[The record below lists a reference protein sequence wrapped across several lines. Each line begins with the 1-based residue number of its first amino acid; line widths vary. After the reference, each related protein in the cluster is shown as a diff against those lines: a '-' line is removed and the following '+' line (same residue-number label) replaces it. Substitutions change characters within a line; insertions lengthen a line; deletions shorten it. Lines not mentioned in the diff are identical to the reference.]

1 MPLLTIEKF
10 SHTAV
15 RVSNADA
22 TLDFYRATVGIEVLK
37 DIKLE
42 GGFGRA
48 VVCVFS
54 DGTGVEFI
62 ELNGADGKAQAVD
75 GSVDTAMMALSV
87 ADIEQAYQTLKDK
100 GYSVTEPFAAAG
112 VKLMMLQDPDGRNVE
127 IAQFGSASSA
137 ADLQRQQQAQQ
148 Q

>member
-1 MPLLTIEKF
+1 
-10 SHTAV
+10 
-15 RVSNADA
+15 
-22 TLDFYRATVGIEVLK
+22 
-37 DIKLE
+37 
-42 GGFGRA
+42 
-48 VVCVFS
+48 
-54 DGTGVEFI
+54 
-62 ELNGADGKAQAVD
+62 
-75 GSVDTAMMALSV
+75 LSV

>member
-1 MPLLTIEKF
+1 MPLLDIQKF
-10 SHTAV
+10 SHNAV

-22 TLDFYRATVGIEVLK
+22 TLDFYRATIGIEVLK

-48 VVCVFS
+48 VVCIFP
-54 DGTGVEFI
+54 DGSGVEFI
-62 ELNGADGKAQAVD
+62 ELNGADGKPQPVD

-87 ADIEQAYQTLKDK
+87 ADIDSAHQTLKEN
-100 GYSVTEPFAAAG
+100 GYTVSEPFAAAE

-127 IAQFGSASSA
+127 IAQFGNASSA
-137 ADLQRQQQAQQ
+137 AELQRQQQSQQ